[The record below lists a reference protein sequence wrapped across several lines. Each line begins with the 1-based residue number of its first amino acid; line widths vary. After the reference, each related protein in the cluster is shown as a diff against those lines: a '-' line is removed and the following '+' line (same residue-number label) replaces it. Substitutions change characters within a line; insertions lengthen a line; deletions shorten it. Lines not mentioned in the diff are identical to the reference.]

1 MNPDRIKAILFDLGG
16 VLIELSGE
24 AHLRSMLGENLARDE
39 IWHRWAQSPAV
50 QAHETGMISSVQFAH
65 SWVTEQRLDISPDTF
80 IDGFKGWLKA
90 PFPGAHE
97 LLADT
102 SARYTTAI
110 LSNTSAIHWPI
121 IETMSLHNGVHHVVK
136 SYEIGALKPDRLFY
150 DHALHRLG
158 IESSEAIFFD
168 DTAANVAGAQA
179 AGLHA
184 FCVYGAEEARRILEQ
199 KGLLAP

>member
-1 MNPDRIKAILFDLGG
+1 MNPQQIKAILFDLGG

-50 QAHETGMISSVQFAH
+50 RAHETGMISSAQFAH
-65 SWVTEQRLDISPDTF
+65 NWVIEQRLDISPDTF
-80 IDGFKGWLKA
+80 IEGFKGWLKA
-90 PFPGAHE
+90 PFPGAQQ

-102 SARYTTAI
+102 SAHYTTAI

-121 IETMSLHNGVHHVVK
+121 IERMNLHNRVHHVVK
-136 SYEIGALKPDRLFY
+136 SYEVGALKPDRWFY
-150 DHALHRLG
+150 DCALRQIG
-158 IESSEAIFFD
+158 ITPSEAIFFD
-168 DTAANVAGAQA
+168 DTAVNVAGAQA

-184 FCVYGAEEARRILEQ
+184 YCVYGAEEARCILEQ
-199 KGLLAP
+199 RGLLAV